1 LIKFKNDSD
10 VRVPKAAELVA
21 ASIRRAI
28 IRAEIASG
36 ENLPPEAKLLE
47 MFEVSRPTIREALRI
62 LEFEDLISVSRGA
75 RGGAKVKAPSP
86 DFVSRAMGVALQARN
101 VLLGDVYQARMIVEP
116 AAAKL
121 AAQGRPKAA
130 AAALRQHIKK
140 EFEALDLDALTPT
153 LTAEFHRLLMEQ
165 SGNQTLALISVALRD
180 LIDRHQT
187 LARRSLPA
195 EDRQASRKR
204 SRLGLRSHERLA
216 ELIEQGKAEAAES
229 HWRLHM
235 ERAGEAYLDRLAQ
248 ASVVDVLSE

>member
-1 LIKFKNDSD
+1 LIRFKNDSD

-21 ASIRRAI
+21 ASIRSAI

-101 VLLGDVYQARMIVEP
+101 VVLGDIYQARMIVEP

-121 AAQGRPKAA
+121 AAESRPKAG
-130 AAALRQHIKK
+130 I
-140 EFEALDLDALTPT
+140 
-153 LTAEFHRLLMEQ
+153 
-165 SGNQTLALISVALRD
+165 
-180 LIDRHQT
+180 
-187 LARRSLPA
+187 
-195 EDRQASRKR
+195 
-204 SRLGLRSHERLA
+204 
-216 ELIEQGKAEAAES
+216 
-229 HWRLHM
+229 
-235 ERAGEAYLDRLAQ
+235 
-248 ASVVDVLSE
+248 